1 MKKLSIMRK
10 CLALFGAS
18 FLAFTAQPT
27 QAQGFDPTAL
37 IQAINAIRA
46 SLDGIVN
53 TAATYIFQTPPNV
66 GSELVTNNTQGNT
79 AFPTI
84 MPTVVNLNNT
94 DILNGLVPNTA
105 NPNAA
110 LTQLAAIQA
119 SDTILQSTVAS
130 GVPMPFYSS
139 AAQNNLQNS
148 LAQGNENLNFTSLIS
163 PPNLAYATSDLQT
176 LASNYLKFVSNY
188 AVPISNFSLSSYTQ
202 SQIST
207 KQKLT
212 FQNSPAYQAYQVQ
225 RRSVIAQQ
233 SAILSNLYYIYAK
246 RLPIQSIHA
255 SDTALGVETPSAAQI
270 DDYVATW
277 RTSSPTWYTQMAT
290 AAPSVVAR
298 ETLSVLAEMQTE
310 IHRMH
315 QDNERIIAL
324 LATAQIQQIQNN
336 KIALALVEKN
346 IRDQL
351 NTIIEQNSK
360 AGTTQQAGQTPQ
372 SQSAQQQGQAQK
384 LQTQTE
390 RAHQE
395 TGQTTTTPATTGTGQ

>member
-10 CLALFGAS
+10 CLALLGVS
-18 FLAFTAQPT
+18 FLAFTTQPSH
-27 QAQGFDPTAL
+27 AQGFDPTAL

-53 TAATYIFQTPPNV
+53 TAATYIFQTPPNI
-66 GSELVTNNTQGNT
+66 GNELVTNNTQGT
-79 AFPTI
+79 AIQTV
-84 MPTVVNLNNT
+84 MPNVTNLNNT

-105 NPNAA
+105 NPNAS

-139 AAQNNLQNS
+139 SAQNNLQNS

-163 PPNLAYATSDLQT
+163 PLSYNTSDIQNLAT
-176 LASNYLKFVSNY
+176 NYLKFVSGY
-188 AVPISNFSLSSYTQ
+188 AVPVSNFSLAGYTQ

-212 FQNSPAYQAYQVQ
+212 FQNSPAYQAFQVQ
-225 RRSVIAQQ
+225 RRSLLAQQ
-233 SAILSNLYYIYAK
+233 SAILSNLYYIYSK
-246 RLPIQSIHA
+246 RLPIQTVHA

-270 DDYVATW
+270 EDYVATW
-277 RTSSPTWYTQMAT
+277 RTTTPTWYTQMAT
-290 AAPSVVAR
+290 AAPSVVGR
-298 ETLSVLAEMQTE
+298 ETLYVLAEMQTE

-324 LATAQIQQIQNN
+324 LATAQLQTLQNN

-351 NTIIEQNSK
+351 NQIIEQNSK

-390 RAHQE
+390 RARQE
-395 TGQTTTTPATTGTGQ
+395 TGQTNTNTTGQ